1 MKDAIGRTLSILVA
15 FLVLGALAS
24 AQAAPQDPMDALN
37 ARFSRVLGVSVE
49 KVVLH
54 FYLVKN
60 GGVIDL
66 TAKDPK
72 DSITVNAIQKYLQ
85 NQKELWEKGKESAVT
100 HIHERPPEAAATMR
114 KLRND
119 ITFYTA
125 KTDAGAVLRM
135 FSIND
140 QARGAIQDYLKFEI
154 AEHKT
159 GDSPTVDQ

>member
-1 MKDAIGRTLSILVA
+1 MKDAIRRTLSILIA
-15 FLVLGALAS
+15 FLALAALAS
-24 AQAAPQDPMDALN
+24 AQAAPQDPFEEMN

-49 KVVLH
+49 KIVLH

-72 DSITVNAIQKYLQ
+72 DAITVNAIQKYLQ

-100 HIHERPPEAAATMR
+100 DIHEKPPESAATMR

-119 ITFYTA
+119 ITFYAA
-125 KTDAGAVLRM
+125 KTDNGGDLRM
-135 FSIND
+135 FSINE
-140 QARGAIQDYLKFEI
+140 QARVAIQDYMRFEI
-154 AEHKT
+154 TEHKT
-159 GDSPTVDQ
+159 GDSVTLDQ